1 MDCICAIFH
10 SLSTSSKTLD
20 ENLNRFHTI
29 SANPVQKTHEK
40 LQALYLLTL
49 LHSTRRPTRLN
60 VNSHTHSLPQAWPTF
75 YSWNDVYST
84 RGLFEKGNDLTCNFI
99 LCIDWINDK
108 FEQ

>member
-1 MDCICAIFH
+1 MLSKLNGLTFIQVDCICAIFH

-40 LQALYLLTL
+40 LQTLYLLTL

-60 VNSHTHSLPQAWPTF
+60 VNNHTHSLPQA
-75 YSWNDVYST
+75 
-84 RGLFEKGNDLTCNFI
+84 
-99 LCIDWINDK
+99 
-108 FEQ
+108 